1 MTSNEV
7 PSKNATPW
15 FYIRAAGFWIIGL
28 MNTVLARPEDVG
40 GVKFWIG
47 CALLVIAALDT
58 GWFVYKRFFR
68 R

>member
-1 MTSNEV
+1 MTREET
-7 PSKNATPW
+7 PSRTPTRW
-15 FYIRAAGFWIIGL
+15 FYIRTASFWIIGL

-40 GVKFWIG
+40 GVKYWTG

-58 GWFVYKRFFR
+58 SWFVYKRVFR